1 MDGTKGTDGLRV
13 IRVWVKGDGSDA
25 VRACMAKGLG
35 RVSVERVTNA
45 SDFGPIAV
53 VMVRDTDGNR
63 TRVVEWFN
71 DEGNQSPPFNVGTC
85 YTFTFPAERIDWDA

>member
-1 MDGTKGTDGLRV
+1 MDGTQGTEGLRV
-13 IRVWVKGDGSDA
+13 IRVWVKGDSGDS
-25 VRACMAKGLG
+25 VRACMAHGLG
-35 RVSVERVTNA
+35 RVSVERVA
-45 SDFGPIAV
+45 VLSDIGPVTV

-71 DEGNQSPPFNVGTC
+71 GEGNQTAPYGVGTV